1 MSQHDVEVV
10 REALEAF
17 NSGDIARIV
26 ALTHADFD
34 AVIPPELSAEPDTYR
49 GHDGIRR
56 YLESFTEAM
65 EEIRFEAER
74 ISDLGSSVLVM
85 LLLTARGRQTSI
97 PVEQRS
103 AGVWSVRDG
112 KVVTIRAFASSAD
125 ALAAVGLDQ

>member
-1 MSQHDVEVV
+1 MSQQDVDAV

-17 NSGDIARIV
+17 NSGDVARIV

-74 ISDLGSSVLVM
+74 ISDLGSSVLVL

-103 AGVWSVRDG
+103 AGVWSIRDG
-112 KVVTIRAFASSAD
+112 KVLTIRAFASSAD
-125 ALAAVGLDQ
+125 ALAAVGLAR